1 MVKSNF
7 EKAMD
12 LIQDKYPNVVG
23 SIRKT
28 GVRNEKLVAA
38 NKKLKEENENLHNIL
53 DVYRS
58 FIGGHNG

>member
-1 MVKSNF
+1 MIKSNF

-12 LIQDKYPNVVG
+12 LIQDKYPNVVH

-28 GVRNEKLVAA
+28 VIRNEKLVAT
-38 NKKLKEENENLHNIL
+38 NKKLKEENENLRNII

-58 FIGGHNG
+58 FIGAQNG

>member
-1 MVKSNF
+1 MKSNF
-7 EKAMD
+7 EKSMD
-12 LIQDKYPNVVG
+12 LIKDKYPNVVH

-28 GVRNEKLVAA
+28 VVRNEKLVAA
-38 NKKLKEENENLHNIL
+38 NKKLKEENENLRNIL